1 MPNLSPIAKIFAQV
15 HSPSGL
21 RFPETVAALLALGVT
36 RYHVDYTSSLVTTYS
51 TTTTTTSK
59 AIMTATSTTTE
70 QISIP
75 NHDLH
80 ITTPDARPWDQTGI
94 KTAIKLAQTGESATY
109 ADFSQEIIAAGV
121 VGYFAFLAGKRVVYY
136 GQEGDVHVEWF
147 PGAGPAVS
155 KQE

>member
-21 RFPETVAALLALGVT
+21 RFPETVAALLALGVM

-51 TTTTTTSK
+51 ATTTTTSK
-59 AIMTATSTTTE
+59 ATMMTE
-70 QISIP
+70 QIP
-75 NHDLH
+75 VPTHDLH

-94 KTAIKLAQTGESATY
+94 KTAIKRAQAGESATY
-109 ADFSQEIIAAGV
+109 ADFSREIIAAGA

-147 PGAGPAVS
+147 PGAGPAVW
-155 KQE
+155 KQG